1 LIQVPDQAITVFYD
15 DGESINVQSISAAAG
30 EPSRILT
37 NRDTKDIMTFGIAN
51 FKDTTAIYLAWLNR
65 K

>member
-1 LIQVPDQAITVFYD
+1 LIQVPDQSINVFYD

-37 NRDTKDIMTFGIAN
+37 VRLPEEIMTFGIAN
-51 FKDTTAIYLAWLNR
+51 FKDTTSIYLAWLNR